1 MQLPV
6 LFLFIFKNFF
16 GSGMSHPVLFFT
28 NDEVTGE
35 EQKKLRCPFIQGS
48 KSEFVKQK
56 FDFNLGKLH
65 LLPRNGRM

>member
-35 EQKKLRCPFIQGS
+35 EQKKTPMPLYTR
-48 KSEFVKQK
+48 KQIGVCK
-56 FDFNLGKLH
+56 TKI
-65 LLPRNGRM
+65 